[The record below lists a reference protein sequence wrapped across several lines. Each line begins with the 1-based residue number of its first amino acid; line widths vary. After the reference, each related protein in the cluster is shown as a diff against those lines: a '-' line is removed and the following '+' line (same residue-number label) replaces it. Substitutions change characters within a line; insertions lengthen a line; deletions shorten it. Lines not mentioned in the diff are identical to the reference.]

1 MKTADP
7 KILSGKHAILVED
20 QTLIALDTEM
30 LLREL
35 GAAGVDTFTTTDS
48 AIAWLASAAPDVGV
62 LDINLG
68 ETSSFSVAGV
78 LHRRSTPFIFTTG
91 YDDGLTIP
99 EAFVNVQIVR
109 KPYTIEALGDALA
122 VSFDRGPAL
131 P

>member
-1 MKTADP
+1 MTTADP
-7 KILSGKHAILVED
+7 KILSGKRALLVED

-35 GAAGVDTFTTTDS
+35 GATEVDTFTTADS

-99 EAFVNVQIVR
+99 ESFVNVRIVR
-109 KPYTIEALGDALA
+109 KPYTIEALSDALA
-122 VSFDRGPAL
+122 LSLDRRASTP
-131 P
+131 